1 MSNHVSGP
9 FAIGDDRT
17 TRHDRRQSIPTI
29 AAPEAIPA
37 EVHDTPAVTR
47 RAVGADAYRRQQHP
61 ESIAAALRASVE
73 RDRAVR
79 LEVVRAMMVEAL
91 DLADCVGTRADI
103 LVDRV
108 MGAQI
113 KAGRL

>member
-1 MSNHVSGP
+1 MTNFASGD

-17 TRHDRRQSIPTI
+17 TPNRRQSIPTI
-29 AAPEAIPA
+29 AGPECIPA

-91 DLADCVGTRADI
+91 DLADCVGPRADSI
-103 LVDRV
+103 VDLV

>member
-1 MSNHVSGP
+1 MTTYPSVP

-17 TRHDRRQSIPTI
+17 TPNRRQSIPTI
-29 AAPEAIPA
+29 AGPEAIPA
-37 EVHDTPAVTR
+37 EVHDEPAMR
-47 RAVGADAYRRQQHP
+47 RRVGADAYRRQQHP

-79 LEVVRAMMVEAL
+79 IEEVRAMMVEAL
-91 DLADCVGTRADI
+91 DAAGCDGSRADSI
-103 LVDRV
+103 VDRV
-108 MGAQI
+108 MGDAI